1 MAVIK
6 RHNPVI
12 GTYGLI
18 PYLPNNIS
26 GFPLPAS
33 VLEERNLPKSYPA
46 GIVVTVTC
54 WDCSY
59 SYSAGILVTVTLL
72 KL

>member
-46 GIVVTVTC
+46 GIVVTVT
-54 WDCSY
+54 
-59 SYSAGILVTVTLL
+59 LL
-72 KL
+72 GL